1 MTPVGTFFG
10 VLFVLLF
17 LAAVTSNGALK
28 GPDAFALRWTVITL
42 AVAISGFAA
51 WLRSRPRSVRP
62 SAPVAPNATQQLRTG
77 AADVEAAGR
86 QAIVFRR
93 HFPPRRGAS
102 ALSFFGGAP
111 IAPRDFRWPR
121 PVSSE
126 QQSKPFSFLMQI
138 DCAAVPAAGR
148 LGMLPDRGVLY
159 FFHDLTWK
167 QADVCRVIY
176 ADAQDI
182 QNWRVVDPP
191 DDLGLAFGD
200 KATFSWKWT
209 QSLADG
215 PKLLPKWTFDPVV
228 VELPPP
234 VRDPEEGENAPIW
247 WPERKSHGREAARG
261 DAVDRGLARR
271 VGRSGGADTRRRRSP
286 HPPPPCADRTNG
298 TRTRCV
304 NPGSHARTACGCP
317 GTSMG
322 SRQDT
327 SAAARALIERR
338 AWPSLGEGVYQFW
351 ITPADL
357 RARRFDKVQ
366 LTADAY

>member
-1 MTPVGTFFG
+1 MMTPVGTFFG

-247 WPERKSHGREAARG
+247 WPSEKVMAERLRAVTQSIEASL
-261 DAVDRGLARR
+261 VE
-271 VGRSGGADTRRRRSP
+271 SEE
-286 HPPPPCADRTNG
+286 
-298 TRTRCV
+298 
-304 NPGSHARTACGCP
+304 
-317 GTSMG
+317 
-322 SRQDT
+322 
-327 SAAARALIERR
+327 AAARI
-338 AWPSLGEGVYQFW
+338 
-351 ITPADL
+351 PADVAL
-357 RARRFDKVQ
+357 RIRHRHALTVQTERGLGASTPDRMLAPPVDVQGHQWDRAKTHLLLLELSSNDALGHHWAKACISSGSRRRISERGAS
-366 LTADAY
+366 TRCS